1 MDAITALFVIVAIVT
16 AVPGGEKIT
25 DFHSR
30 GTFPIEECTTSIP
43 EARIEVF
50 MNLLRHGYE
59 PGSFELQLTCM
70 EAPQPGKDG

>member
-1 MDAITALFVIVAIVT
+1 MDAITALFAIVAVVT

-30 GTFPIEECTTSIP
+30 GTFPIEECTASIP
-43 EARIEVF
+43 QAGHEVF
-50 MNLLRHGYE
+50 QNVVAHGYE
-59 PGSFELQLTCM
+59 PGSFQVQLTCM